1 VGVSFDDPLVFTNGY
16 AGSTAHPSPAPK
28 GLNNR
33 DTTKIN
39 PIMALCFLCI
49 SVVMPCLLKKGF
61 CQRASVNNVHG
72 LMRDAKIKDLTPILM
87 TPILLRDAKI
97 KDLTPMFRDAKIKDL
112 TPILRAAD
120 QPFSEFES
128 FLH

>member
-1 VGVSFDDPLVFTNGY
+1 
-16 AGSTAHPSPAPK
+16 
-28 GLNNR
+28 
-33 DTTKIN
+33 
-39 PIMALCFLCI
+39 M
-49 SVVMPCLLKKGF
+49 
-61 CQRASVNNVHG
+61 
-72 LMRDAKIKDLTPILM
+72 
-87 TPILLRDAKI
+87 RDAKI